1 MCKNRLRNQPSD
13 QESCESSP
21 LSPYAVEKTDGEKK
35 RVRLQKLIVPTR
47 TPPPLRLLGFLR
59 NGDGLQCRLNL

>member
-21 LSPYAVEKTDGEKK
+21 LSPYAVEKTDEQKQSDYNSIVQL
-35 RVRLQKLIVPTR
+35 VRQTTKAH
-47 TPPPLRLLGFLR
+47 PPYWEATAP
-59 NGDGLQCRLNL
+59 